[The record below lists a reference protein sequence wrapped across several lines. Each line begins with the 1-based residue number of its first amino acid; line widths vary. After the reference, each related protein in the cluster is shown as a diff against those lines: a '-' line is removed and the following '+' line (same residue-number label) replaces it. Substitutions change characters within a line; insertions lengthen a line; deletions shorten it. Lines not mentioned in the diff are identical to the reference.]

1 MLTAAWVDG
10 REQEVEVLVVP
21 DKSSS
26 VQARLR

>member
-10 REQEVEVLVVP
+10 REQEVEVLVVS

-26 VQARLR
+26 VQARSR

>member
-10 REQEVEVLVVP
+10 REQEVEVLVAP